1 MELILLKCRKIF
13 GYGMLLLF
21 SLLLLLPAASVY
33 GQGKIKVSGTV
44 VDESGPLIGAHVLVK
59 NTVNGVST
67 DVDGKF
73 TLMIESP
80 ATILVFSFMGYVTQE
95 IVVGDRRTI
104 DVKLEPE
111 SEVMEEVV
119 VVGYGVQ
126 KKESVVGSI
135 STIEVDNLKIPG
147 SQLST
152 SLAGQLSGIVSMARS
167 GEPGKSSAADF
178 YIRGVS
184 SFQGSSNPLVLV
196 DGVERDL
203 DLVDTDDIASF
214 SVLKDASASAVYGV
228 RGANGVILITTK
240 KGASG
245 RPEIKLRAE
254 AGITQPTKL
263 PEFANS
269 WQFAKMFNEAYG
281 SNYYS
286 DEDLA
291 AYANHTDPDLRPDV
305 NWMKALYRNL
315 ADKERVSLSI
325 SGGGEIARY
334 YISGGFY
341 NESSIYRDA
350 GDTYDYNSSINYNKF
365 NFRAN
370 IDLNLTKTTV
380 MNLNLAN
387 IYEKSF
393 SPGTDQ
399 NIWSWAFST

>member
-1 MELILLKCRKIF
+1 MELTLLKCRKIF

-80 ATILVFSFMGYVTQE
+80 ATILLFSFMGYVTQE
-95 IVVGDRRTI
+95 VVVGDRRTI

-254 AGITQPTKL
+254 AGITPKCLMKL
-263 PEFANS
+263 MARIIIPMRI
-269 WQFAKMFNEAYG
+269 WQLMQ
-281 SNYYS
+281 
-286 DEDLA
+286 
-291 AYANHTDPDLRPDV
+291 
-305 NWMKALYRNL
+305 
-315 ADKERVSLSI
+315 
-325 SGGGEIARY
+325 
-334 YISGGFY
+334 
-341 NESSIYRDA
+341 
-350 GDTYDYNSSINYNKF
+350 
-365 NFRAN
+365 
-370 IDLNLTKTTV
+370 TTRIRICV
-380 MNLNLAN
+380 RMWT
-387 IYEKSF
+387 
-393 SPGTDQ
+393 G
-399 NIWSWAFST
+399 